1 MLSFIPKKIR
11 VCEIARA
18 KIPEIR
24 VLDVLESTNKGASER
39 VTSNLLKEKSNPPMF
54 SKIDEEI
61 INKDEQIT
69 SHGKI
74 RWK

>member
-1 MLSFIPKKIR
+1 MLSFIPQKR
-11 VCEIARA
+11 SACEIARA

-24 VLDVLESTNKGASER
+24 VLDVLENTNNGASER
-39 VTSNLLKEKSNPPMF
+39 VESNLLKEKSNPPMF
-54 SKIDEEI
+54 SKIDEII

-74 RWK
+74 R

>member
-1 MLSFIPKKIR
+1 MFSFIPQKR
-11 VCEIARA
+11 STCEIARA

-24 VLDVLESTNKGASER
+24 VLDVLENTNNGASER
-39 VTSNLLKEKSNPPMF
+39 VESNLLKEKSNPPMF
-54 SKIDEEI
+54 SKIDEII

-74 RWK
+74 R